1 MSVGTV
7 GADRSVRI
15 AVVGAGISGLSAA
28 HRIVQLAPQSQLAL
42 FDAKDRLGG
51 VLQTVHTEG
60 YQIELSADNFITT
73 LPWGLDLCQCLG
85 LADQLVQT
93 NPAYRRTFVVHRG
106 RLHPLPE
113 GFLMM
118 APSRW
123 WPLVVTPLLSPLGK
137 LRAAMEYFLPAR
149 RQEGDESLAQFA
161 RRRFGREVYERL
173 IEPLVS
179 AVYGA
184 DLEKL
189 SLEATLGR
197 FRQMELQYGSLIRAM
212 RKMRRGRSGNR
223 GSQPPSNR
231 HGPAPSTQ
239 DALTPSNRDAPAP
252 SNQDAQAP
260 LSGNLEDAGAGQ
272 PTPPAASP
280 ESGARYSMFVTLRE
294 GLSGLVEA
302 LGRQLPTKAIRLQTP
317 VQAIRR
323 LPDGGWELRLAG
335 KDAGKSEMFDG
346 VILALPAYA
355 SAQLLTPV
363 DSELARLLAEIPY
376 TGTAI
381 VAMAFDQSQVGHPL
395 DGMGAVIP
403 AIEKSPLLAISFS
416 NRKYPHRAPPGKV
429 LLRVFLGGAKRPE
442 LLDLDDRQLREVV
455 LAELQRLLH
464 IQGQPCLEL
473 VARWPA
479 SMPQYPVGHKERV
492 AEIGRLLERW
502 PGLALAGN
510 AYQGIG
516 LPDCIHRG
524 QQAAENLLA
533 QWGLVRQAISAVRY
547 NGTSLAE

>member
-1 MSVGTV
+1 
-7 GADRSVRI
+7 
-15 AVVGAGISGLSAA
+15 
-28 HRIVQLAPQSQLAL
+28 
-42 FDAKDRLGG
+42 
-51 VLQTVHTEG
+51 
-60 YQIELSADNFITT
+60 
-73 LPWGLDLCQCLG
+73 
-85 LADQLVQT
+85 
-93 NPAYRRTFVVHRG
+93 
-106 RLHPLPE
+106 
-113 GFLMM
+113 
-118 APSRW
+118 
-123 WPLVVTPLLSPLGK
+123 
-137 LRAAMEYFLPAR
+137 
-149 RQEGDESLAQFA
+149 
-161 RRRFGREVYERL
+161 
-173 IEPLVS
+173 
-179 AVYGA
+179 
-184 DLEKL
+184 
-189 SLEATLGR
+189 
-197 FRQMELQYGSLIRAM
+197 MELQYGSLIRAM
-212 RKMRRGRSGNR
+212 RRMRRGRSGSR
-223 GSQPPSNR
+223 GAPPPSN
-231 HGPAPSTQ
+231 Q
-239 DALTPSNRDAPAP
+239 DAPAP
-252 SNQDAQAP
+252 SHQDALVP
-260 LSGNLEDAGAGQ
+260 PSGTPEETGADQ

-403 AIEKSPLLAISFS
+403 AMEKSPLLAISFS
-416 NRKYPHRAPPGKV
+416 NRKYPYRAPPGKV

-492 AEIGRLLERW
+492 AEIGRLLDRW

-524 QQAAENLLA
+524 QQAAEGVLA
-533 QWGLVRQAISAVRY
+533 ALRTSRSTGY
-547 NGTSLAE
+547 NRSVP

>member
-212 RKMRRGRSGNR
+212 RKMRRGRSGSR
-223 GSQPPSNR
+223 GVPAPSNR
-231 HGPAPSTQ
+231 DAPAPSNQ

-252 SNQDAQAP
+252 SNQDVQAP
-260 LSGNLEDAGAGQ
+260 LSGNPEEAGAGQ
-272 PTPPAASP
+272 PTPPVASP
-280 ESGARYSMFVTLRE
+280 ESGARYSMFVTLRD

-302 LGRQLPTKAIRLQTP
+302 LGRQLPPEAIRLQTP
-317 VQAIRR
+317 VEAIRR

-335 KDAGKSEMFDG
+335 KAAGKSEVFDG
-346 VILALPAYA
+346 LILALPAYV
-355 SAQLLTPV
+355 SARLLEPV
-363 DSELARLLAEIPY
+363 DPELARLLAEIPY

-403 AIEKSPLLAISFS
+403 AIEKSPLMAISFS

-429 LLRVFLGGAKRPE
+429 LLRAFLGGAKRPD
-442 LLDLDDRQLREVV
+442 LLDLDDQQLREVV

-464 IQGQPCLEL
+464 IQGRPCLEL

-492 AEIGRLLERW
+492 AEIRRLLGRW

-524 QQAAENLLA
+524 QQAAEGVLA
-533 QWGLVRQAISAVRY
+533 ALRTSRSTGY
-547 NGTSLAE
+547 NRSVP

>member
-212 RKMRRGRSGNR
+212 RKMRRGRSGSR
-223 GSQPPSNR
+223 GV
-231 HGPAPSTQ
+231 PA
-239 DALTPSNRDAPAP
+239 PSNRDAPAP
-252 SNQDAQAP
+252 SNQDVQAP

-272 PTPPAASP
+272 PTPTVASP

-429 LLRVFLGGAKRPE
+429 LLRSFLGGAKRPE
-442 LLDLDDRQLREVV
+442 LLDLDDQQLREVV

-464 IQGQPCLEL
+464 IQGRPCLEL

-492 AEIGRLLERW
+492 AEIGRLLDRW

-524 QQAAENLLA
+524 QQAAEGVLA
-533 QWGLVRQAISAVRY
+533 ALRTSRSTGY
-547 NGTSLAE
+547 NRSVP